1 MSIKMKHVLYYP
13 MLLVVLLNMSCSR
26 FYSKTNLTKTQRY
39 LQSATTN
46 QDLLDDYGY
55 TELNPIVL
63 RLSSE
68 LNYDQIIDEF
78 INRFWKNGSG
88 ESVGTMQSFTIVEK
102 LKIPIQDHESQTN
115 EPDQL
120 HEFVNTIYAY
130 KIMSKDGKEATT
142 LFFELKPKS
151 KDLYKPH
158 GFVYSMLVE

>member
-1 MSIKMKHVLYYP
+1 MKHVLYYP

-26 FYSKTNLTKTQRY
+26 FYSNTNLTKTQRY

-151 KDLYKPH
+151 EDLYKPH